1 MPKRRRPEG
10 EEPRAGII
18 PPVRGKRD
26 EVDAFE
32 TEADIDLEPSA
43 ELVPGIGDEV
53 DVDTPVPD
61 IGIEADVNAPLPDAR
76 KD

>member
-26 EVDAFE
+26 
-32 TEADIDLEPSA
+32 ADIDLEPSA
-43 ELVPGIGDEV
+43 ELVPGIGDDV
-53 DVDTPVPD
+53 DVDAPVPD

>member
-26 EVDAFE
+26 
-32 TEADIDLEPSA
+32 ADIDLEPF
-43 ELVPGIGDEV
+43 PGIGDEV

>member
-26 EVDAFE
+26 
-32 TEADIDLEPSA
+32 ADIDLEPSA
-43 ELVPGIGDEV
+43 ELVPGIGD
-53 DVDTPVPD
+53 DV
-61 IGIEADVNAPLPDAR
+61 DVNAPLPDAR